1 MGLKDIFINS
11 SNETYNQNMELLEE
25 YDLLNPVGNPIK
37 TFMKFLNS
45 KNLDINKDEITDDL
59 INEFLSSKDSVD
71 VELAKVDREKNTIF
85 NQRQVWINI
94 LKDDT
99 LIGTDLLLSHDGIT
113 IEKTNQKIPYSKI
126 NDIDISE
133 GGWSKDKITIETET
147 EDIAFEINEEKST
160 ALMEILE
167 DNIENSKRSEIDD
180 LMELYDLLAEGK
192 ITQEEFEIK
201 KDLIYSDD
209 AYCTECGKKIDFD
222 SKFCTHCGHPVRD

>member
-25 YDLLNPVGNPIK
+25 YGLLNPVGNPIK
-37 TFMKFLNS
+37 TFMRFLNS
-45 KNLDINKDEITDDL
+45 KNLNINTDEITDDI
-59 INEFLSSKDSVD
+59 INEFLTSKDSVD

-85 NQRQVWINI
+85 NQRKVWINI
-94 LKDDT
+94 LEDDT

-180 LMELYDLLAEGK
+180 LMELYDLLADGK
-192 ITQEEFEIK
+192 ITRKEFEIK

-209 AYCTECGKKIDFD
+209 AYCTECGERIDFD
-222 SKFCTHCGHPVRD
+222 SKFCNHCGHPVRD

>member
-45 KNLDINKDEITDDL
+45 KNLNINKDEITDDI

-85 NQRQVWINI
+85 NQRKVWINI
-94 LKDDT
+94 LEDDT

-113 IEKTNQKIPYSKI
+113 IEKTGQNIPYSKI

-147 EDIAFEINEEKST
+147 EDIAFEINDEKST

-180 LMELYDLLAEGK
+180 LMELYDLLADGK

-209 AYCTECGKKIDFD
+209 AYCTECGERIDFD
-222 SKFCTHCGHPVRD
+222 SKCCNHCGHPVRD